1 MKIRARDAFTVC
13 GLLLIFLLL
22 PQFGI
27 SATHVDCST
36 PAVSPNAP
44 VEYFVSI
51 VDHDR
56 HLLHVAI
63 RYHSRQ
69 AMVFEMPVW
78 NALYQVRNFAQYVTD
93 VTASDSQNRPLAVTV
108 LDKTTWSVAP
118 SDGCTVVEYS
128 DYADVPGPFS
138 AQANA
143 DHVFVNW
150 AQVLMYAPAQR
161 PASLM
166 LTISDIPAEWTVH
179 DFGLFDETAHDGRFQ
194 LKLPSTYDA
203 LVDSPVEIGVNQVST
218 FTADG
223 VRYRIVVDATATDY
237 NLPAL
242 QEAVK
247 KVVHAETDWMQDRP
261 FEQYTFLYHFPRGPS
276 GGGMEHSYGT
286 AISVPASRLKDDP
299 LAPVSTTAHEF
310 FHLWNVKRIRPQQ
323 MEPVDFEHEQ
333 STRALWFC
341 EGVTSAVSERM
352 LVRAGLQ
359 DEPAYLSHLS
369 ELISDFE
376 NRAARHFQSPE
387 ASSLEAWMEGQVYY
401 RRPERSVS
409 YYTSGELV
417 GVLLDLH
424 LREMTDGKKSL
435 RDLFQS
441 MNASYAKQA
450 RFYDDVRGVQQA
462 AEGVVGNSLDDFFA
476 RYVRGT
482 DDIPYD
488 RFFRQVGLKLESFSA
503 PIADAGFDAT
513 VNFTGLPEVT
523 AIAPGGSIES
533 GGVRMGD
540 TLTAIDDREYLGD
553 LQSYLGGHKPG
564 ETVLFRFLS
573 HGRVLNVKVVLKTAN
588 RVSYSLVNLPNVS
601 PEQRAQREAW
611 LIGDDVRTGERR

>member
-1 MKIRARDAFTVC
+1 MNIRARGAFIVC
-13 GLLLIFLLL
+13 GRLLILLLLSQAGL
-22 PQFGI
+22 
-27 SATHVDCST
+27 SAGHVDCHT
-36 PAVSPNAP
+36 PAVGPNAP

-51 VDHDR
+51 ADHDR

-69 AMVFEMPVW
+69 AVVFQMPVW
-78 NALYQVRNFAQYVTD
+78 NALYQVRNFAQYVAD
-93 VTASDSQNRPLAVTV
+93 VTARDSQERSLAVTV

-118 SDGCTVVEYS
+118 SDGCAVVEYS
-128 DYADVPGPFS
+128 DYADVPSPFS

-143 DHVFVNW
+143 EHVFGNW

-161 PASLM
+161 DASLM
-166 LTISDIPAEWTVH
+166 LTVLDVPTQWTLH
-179 DFGLFDETAHDGRFQ
+179 DLGLFNETARDGNFH
-194 LKLPSTYDA
+194 LKQPSTYDA
-203 LVDSPVEIGVNQVST
+203 LVDSPVEIGVNQMST
-218 FTADG
+218 FTSDG
-223 VRYRIVVDATATDY
+223 VRYRIVVDAAATDY

-242 QEAVK
+242 QEAIK
-247 KVVHAETDWMQDRP
+247 KVVHAETDWMRDHP
-261 FEQYTFLYHFPRGPS
+261 FEQYTFIFHFPRGPA

-333 STRALWFC
+333 YTRALWFC

-359 DEPAYLSHLS
+359 DERAYLSHLS

-376 NRAARHFQSPE
+376 NRPARHFQSPE

-417 GVLLDLH
+417 GVLMDLH

-435 RDLFQS
+435 RDLFQT
-441 MNASYAKQA
+441 MNVNYAKQA
-450 RFYDDVRGVQQA
+450 RFYDDVRGLQQA
-462 AEGVVGNSLDDFFA
+462 AESIVGSSLDDFFA

-488 RFFRQVGLKLESFSA
+488 QFFRQVGLKLQSFST
-503 PIADAGFDAT
+503 PIADAGFDVT

-523 AIAPGGSIES
+523 AIAPGSSVES
-533 GGVRMGD
+533 AGVRIGD

-553 LQSYLGGHKPG
+553 LQSYLAGHKPG
-564 ETVLFRFLS
+564 ETVVFRFLS
-573 HGRVLNVKVVLKTAN
+573 HGRVLNVKVVLKNAN
-588 RVSYSLVNLPNVS
+588 RVSYSLGDLPNVS
-601 PEQRAQREAW
+601 PEQRAQRAAW